1 VNLSFG
7 DDIVVAPIAAPIDS
21 TNMLARQRIW
31 IPPGEWI
38 EWYTGSVLRGPA
50 VVERTFAL
58 DEIPVYVRAGAII
71 PLQVPAKSSMASPR
85 DPCILAVFPMD
96 TGSTLLY
103 EDAGNSLGYQRG
115 EYATTLI
122 RHSRTGDGNVH
133 VRIEPREGSYPGM
146 RATSR
151 YEIRLELSWPP
162 SRVTVNSESVPHRKN
177 EGEAGWRYDGDN
189 TRVVI
194 TTDVQSSSVGR
205 GRGGRVSCE
214 QYRRLA

>member
-1 VNLSFG
+1 
-7 DDIVVAPIAAPIDS
+7 
-21 TNMLARQRIW
+21 
-31 IPPGEWI
+31 
-38 EWYTGSVLRGPA
+38 
-50 VVERTFAL
+50 
-58 DEIPVYVRAGAII
+58 
-71 PLQVPAKSSMASPR
+71 
-85 DPCILAVFPMD
+85 MD

-122 RHSRTGDGNVH
+122 RHSRTGDGTVH
-133 VRIEPREGSYPGM
+133 VRIEPREGAYPGM

-194 TTDVQSSSVGR
+194 TTDVQNSSAGVDVVAEYPASKIDDRPDGVR
-205 GRGGRVSCE
+205 GMIARLKRVMPVMNAFWPKEWSPE
-214 QYRRLA
+214 LLINAAQTGNRISLEPSMAKEETRRMMESIPLLISQIDTLRIDPGAKKLVKNHLKE